1 MTKDAYPALFHF
13 IHKQMSDIN
22 YPASKADVLT
32 AVGNRSV
39 NVEWDQTV
47 SLENLIA
54 PINQEMFSCAADF
67 YCALIASF
75 GKN

>member
-13 IHKQMSDIN
+13 IHKQMVDIN
-22 YPASKADVLT
+22 YPVSKAEVLA

-39 NVEWDQTV
+39 NVEWDKAI
-47 SLENLIA
+47 SLETLIT

-75 GKN
+75 RKK